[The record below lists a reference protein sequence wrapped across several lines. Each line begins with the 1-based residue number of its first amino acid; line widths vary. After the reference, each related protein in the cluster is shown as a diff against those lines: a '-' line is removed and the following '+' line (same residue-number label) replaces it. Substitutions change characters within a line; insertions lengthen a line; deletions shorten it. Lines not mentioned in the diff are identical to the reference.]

1 MEIAGIFGSL
11 FLVGLITPQEDVKE
25 RNLHLLPLVPFLLG
39 ALAGVMLIALSMP
52 MILGFQIEMM
62 NLQQFIAFETFMGLL
77 GMLAYW
83 YPTGWF
89 IAKMEGIK
97 ISVSLL

>member
-39 ALAGVMLIALSMP
+39 SLAGVMLLVLAIP
-52 MILGFQIEMM
+52 MILGFQVEMM
-62 NLQQFIAFETFMGLL
+62 NLQQFIGFETFMGSL
-77 GMLAYW
+77 GVLAYW

-89 IAKMEGIK
+89 IAKMEGTK
-97 ISVSLL
+97 ISISLL

>member
-39 ALAGVMLIALSMP
+39 SLAGVMLLVLAIP
-52 MILGFQIEMM
+52 MILGFQVEMM
-62 NLQQFIAFETFMGLL
+62 NLQQFIGFE
-77 GMLAYW
+77 
-83 YPTGWF
+83 
-89 IAKMEGIK
+89 
-97 ISVSLL
+97 ISISLL